1 MKELKKDGET
11 ETTLKDKIK
20 DKFTETQSGHKD
32 NNSYSSCPILKTII
46 ELQDERYD
54 KTHVSN
60 IGETV
65 AKEGMS
71 QSISNSET
79 IITNKTDTDKDND
92 NTNIDPTRNRETT
105 KLNPDI
111 TYLEPVTNCTSDSEQ
126 ANEAVNKEASETMEK
141 EHINLN
147 LETYFEENIYE
158 EIADIPDYLE

>member
-32 NNSYSSCPILKTII
+32 NNTYSSYPILKTIV

-54 KTHVSN
+54 QTLVSN
-60 IGETV
+60 MGETV

-71 QSISNSET
+71 QSISNSEP
-79 IITNKTDTDKDND
+79 IITNKSDIDKDND
-92 NTNIDPTRNRETT
+92 NTNIDPTRNLEPT

-111 TYLEPVTNCTSDSEQ
+111 TYLEPVSNCTNDSEQ
-126 ANEAVNKEASETMEK
+126 ANEAVIKETSEIMEK

-147 LETYFEENIYE
+147 LETYEENIYE